1 MSFHPT
7 GYGFITFSD
16 RRVSDKLKYYN
27 RCTVFSTEPQR
38 QWRLCCSS
46 LTFSSCFCPSTFTS
60 WVCVRVYQRFNLL
73 LVPCAHCQ
81 TQEGEDSV
89 LATCFATKV
98 WLKGMTL
105 IYVGSRPPVP
115 LTVSTLGTISCLL
128 PALLSVWKFSRHTHS
143 SFHPSVT
150 FPSGF
155 SIIPLFEWLRSCSLC
170 INLAPRKSEWRIY

>member
-1 MSFHPT
+1 M
-7 GYGFITFSD
+7 
-16 RRVSDKLKYYN
+16 
-27 RCTVFSTEPQR
+27 
-38 QWRLCCSS
+38 
-46 LTFSSCFCPSTFTS
+46 
-60 WVCVRVYQRFNLL
+60 RVYQRFNLL

-128 PALLSVWKFSRHTHS
+128 PALLSVWKFSRHTHTHS
-143 SFHPSVT
+143 LLFIPVSPFPQVFPLSPSL
-150 FPSGF
+150 SG
-155 SIIPLFEWLRSCSLC
+155 
-170 INLAPRKSEWRIY
+170 